1 MGFSGEFEKKGL
13 VNLSTGLHQVFI
25 LACSVIAIGEY
36 HFRKKPST
44 GL

>member
-1 MGFSGEFEKKGL
+1 MGFSGEIEKKGL
-13 VNLSTGLHQVFI
+13 VNLSTGSRQVFI

-36 HFRKKPST
+36 RFGKKPST